1 MSRGAMPLQFHVSIE
16 GMKIWSASSEKYSF
30 VISFETPA
38 GPGFRGRL
46 GYLATWRSAHGKTG
60 AINIGGSPFRTFE
73 EAEDACNRMLSDLAD
88 TDGTNSRLA

>member
-46 GYLATWRSAHGKTG
+46 GYLAT
-60 AINIGGSPFRTFE
+60 
-73 EAEDACNRMLSDLAD
+73 
-88 TDGTNSRLA
+88 